1 MSVSTGDGDILLTA
15 PADIAANVYMESE
28 DLSVAQGL
36 ELLGRIREHSVQGTL
51 NGGGPPLT

>member
-36 ELLGRIREHSVQGTL
+36 ELLGRIRED
-51 NGGGPPLT
+51 